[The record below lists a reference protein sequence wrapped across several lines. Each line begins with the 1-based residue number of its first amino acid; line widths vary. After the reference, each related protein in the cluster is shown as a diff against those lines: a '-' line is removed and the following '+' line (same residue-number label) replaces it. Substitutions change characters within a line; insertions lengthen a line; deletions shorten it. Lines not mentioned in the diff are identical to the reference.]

1 MRPFTWPFLLLW
13 QLVSA
18 ILLLAGRF
26 VAMLVG
32 MVLIVAGAALTVT
45 LIGAIVGLPLI
56 ATGVQLIR
64 HGLS

>member
-1 MRPFTWPFLLLW
+1 MTLLSAPFI
-13 QLVSA
+13 LVWHLTTG
-18 ILLLAGRF
+18 ILQLAGRF

-32 MVLIVAGAALTVT
+32 LVLVVVGVVLCLT

-56 ATGVQLIR
+56 GTGLHLMR